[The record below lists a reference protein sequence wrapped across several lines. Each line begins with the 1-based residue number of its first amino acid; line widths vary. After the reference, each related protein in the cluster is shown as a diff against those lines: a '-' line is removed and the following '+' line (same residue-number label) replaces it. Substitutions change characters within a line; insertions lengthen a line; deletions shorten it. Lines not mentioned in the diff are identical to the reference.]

1 MFLPEPC
8 TLRDPRHIENMLDNG
23 SGLARGSKSPFD
35 QEIPRATVVD
45 GNLISNVG
53 DGAARS
59 ARLYFNQKWQ
69 DGVWGGGS
77 KGMSGNIR

>member
-1 MFLPEPC
+1 M
-8 TLRDPRHIENMLDNG
+8 
-23 SGLARGSKSPFD
+23 FD

-53 DGAARS
+53 DEAARS

-77 KGMSGNIR
+77 KGMSGDIR